1 MANFATGLKSYAQ
14 RTSQSLDDATIEVCT
29 KLSLMLIKKTPVDSG
44 RARSNWYPEINKVSR
59 ATSETRSVNEAISDC
74 ISTAQSAS
82 GNVFTLTNSIP
93 YIIPL
98 EYGWSTQARSPDGM
112 VRTSIAEM
120 IRDLK

>member
-1 MANFATGLKSYAQ
+1 MANFAAGLKSYAQ

-29 KLSLMLIKKTPVDSG
+29 KLSLMVIKKTPVDSG

-59 ATSETRSVNEAISDC
+59 ATSETRSVNEAISDA

-82 GNVFTLTNSIP
+82 GSIFTLTNNLPYSIR
-93 YIIPL
+93 L
-98 EYGWSTQARSPDGM
+98 EYGWSKQAPSGM
-112 VRTSIAEM
+112 VRTSIAEI